1 MVIHDSADLTLFYN
15 ESITI
20 IPTTFGTQHNTLSH
34 KGKMSKHETPG

>member
-1 MVIHDSADLTLFYN
+1 MVIHDSDDLTLLDS
-15 ESITI
+15 ESI